1 MAIDGKIFYRQ
12 ILKVITH
19 IDNLMVAHTIFF
31 YIFSIIAVISAIMV
45 TVSKNTVHS
54 VFFLFLDFII
64 IFCLF
69 IMIGAEFLGM
79 IMLIL
84 YVVAVAV
91 LFLFVVMMLNVAQ
104 QKNQWL
110 LSEDSSGHIPI
121 GLIISTLIFFELI
134 IVIGGWKY
142 KPELFISNNFDL
154 SNEVSNTHSLGQ
166 ILYTDYI
173 HIFQISGMIL
183 LIAMIGA
190 IVLTFR
196 QREGVKKQSYIKQ
209 ISRERS
215 EGIEV
220 LEVPSN
226 KGVKID
232 D

>member
-1 MAIDGKIFYRQ
+1 MA
-12 ILKVITH
+12 H
-19 IDNLMVAHTIFF
+19 AIFF
-31 YIFSIIAVISAIMV
+31 YVFSTIAIISAIMV
-45 TVSKNTVHS
+45 TASKNTVHS
-54 VFFLFLDFII
+54 VFFLILDFISVS
-64 IFCLF
+64 CLF

-79 IMLIL
+79 IMLIV
-84 YVVAVAV
+84 YVGAVAV

-104 QKNQWL
+104 QKNQWF
-110 LSEDSSGHIPI
+110 LSSQSSRHIPI
-121 GLIISTLIFFELI
+121 GLIIGTIIFFELI

-142 KPELFISNNFDL
+142 KPELFEKKNLTSSFEGI
-154 SNEVSNTHSLGQ
+154 SNTHSLGQ

-173 HIFQISGMIL
+173 HIFQISGMVL
-183 LIAMIGA
+183 LVAMIGA

-215 EGIEV
+215 EGVEV
-220 LEVPSN
+220 LEVQSN

>member
-1 MAIDGKIFYRQ
+1 MI
-12 ILKVITH
+12 
-19 IDNLMVAHTIFF
+19 AHSIFF
-31 YIFSIIAVISAIMV
+31 YVFSLIAIISAIMV

-54 VFFLFLDFII
+54 VFFLILDFISI
-64 IFCLF
+64 SCLF

-79 IMLIL
+79 IMLIV
-84 YVVAVAV
+84 YVGAVAV

-121 GLIISTLIFFELI
+121 GLIISALIFFELI

-142 KPELFISNNFDL
+142 KPDLFNSDNLQISSEL
-154 SNEVSNTHSLGQ
+154 SNTHSLGQ

-173 HIFQISGMIL
+173 HVFQISGMIL

-215 EGIEV
+215 EGVEV
-220 LEVPSN
+220 LDVPSN

>member
-1 MAIDGKIFYRQ
+1 MI
-12 ILKVITH
+12 
-19 IDNLMVAHTIFF
+19 AHAIFF

-54 VFFLFLDFII
+54 VFFLILDFISI
-64 IFCLF
+64 SCLF

-79 IMLIL
+79 IMLIV
-84 YVVAVAV
+84 YVGAVAV

-104 QKNQWL
+104 QKNQWFI
-110 LSEDSSGHIPI
+110 SKESSGHIPI
-121 GLIISTLIFFELI
+121 GLIISVIIFFELI

-142 KPELFISNNFDL
+142 KPELLNPTNLLITNDI
-154 SNEVSNTHSLGQ
+154 SNTHSLGQ

-173 HIFQISGMIL
+173 HVFQISGMVL
-183 LIAMIGA
+183 LVAMVGA

-196 QREGVKKQSYIKQ
+196 QREGVKKQSYLKQ
-209 ISRERS
+209 ISRERT
-215 EGIEV
+215 EGVEV
-220 LEVPSN
+220 LEVASN

>member
-1 MAIDGKIFYRQ
+1 MI
-12 ILKVITH
+12 
-19 IDNLMVAHTIFF
+19 AHAIFF
-31 YIFSIIAVISAIMV
+31 YFFSIIAVISAIMV

-54 VFFLFLDFII
+54 VFFLILDFISI
-64 IFCLF
+64 SCLF

-79 IMLIL
+79 IMLIV
-84 YVVAVAV
+84 YVGAVAV

-104 QKNQWL
+104 QKNQWFN
-110 LSEDSSGHIPI
+110 SESTSSSHIPV
-121 GLIISTLIFFELI
+121 GLIISTIIFFELI
-134 IVIGGWKY
+134 IVVGGWKY
-142 KPELFISNNFDL
+142 KPELSDQNTTQISN
-154 SNEVSNTHSLGQ
+154 EISNTHSLGQ
-166 ILYTDYI
+166 VLYTDYI

-196 QREGVKKQSYIKQ
+196 RREGLKTQSYLKQ

-220 LEVPSN
+220 LEVQSN